1 MLLQYLN
8 NWQLLSISFGLMLLV
23 SFKMMLQSRNFY
35 TYHVTKRKFSMMEL
49 EIPATPLELVKIIKG
64 LFELPEDEKKKSVSA
79 LKGQLWIDFI
89 YMPLA
94 YGSIFLICWRVSAK
108 LETHIGYYVFLGFAV
123 AQIIP
128 WLCDIIE
135 NIYLLQKI
143 KEGINVKPT
152 GDKQHK
158 AYLIMEGFKW
168 GISLT
173 ATICAIS
180 AICYFW
186 LAGDYSVAS
195 FKYMLIII
203 AEVIVFALL
212 VKYIAGKKPE

>member
-1 MLLQYLN
+1 
-8 NWQLLSISFGLMLLV
+8 
-23 SFKMMLQSRNFY
+23 
-35 TYHVTKRKFSMMEL
+35 MEL

-64 LFELPEDEKKKSVSA
+64 LFELPEDEKTKSVNA
-79 LKGQLWIDFI
+79 LKSQLLIDFI
-89 YMPLA
+89 FMPLA
-94 YGSIFLICWRVSAK
+94 YGSIFLVCWRVSAK
-108 LETHIGYYVFLGFAV
+108 LETYIGYYVFLVFAV

-135 NIYLLQKI
+135 NIYLLQKL

-173 ATICAIS
+173 ATVCAIS

-186 LAGDYSVAS
+186 LTGDYSSIS
-195 FKYMLIII
+195 FKYMLIIL
-203 AEVIVFALL
+203 AEILVFVLATR
-212 VKYIAGKKPE
+212 YINKLKPAH